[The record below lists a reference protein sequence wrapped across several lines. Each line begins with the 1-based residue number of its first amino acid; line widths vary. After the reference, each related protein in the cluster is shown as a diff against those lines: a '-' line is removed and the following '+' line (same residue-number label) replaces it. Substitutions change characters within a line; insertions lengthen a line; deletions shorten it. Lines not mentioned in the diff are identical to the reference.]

1 MQLFCLKFFSAL
13 TLFLSLTGCS
23 SSTTETKLPS
33 AKTSSISPTA
43 LEILNRHQPATE
55 KTTDLVDRFASQI
68 FAETNPQGMAIVVI
82 DNDQIVTR
90 YYGETAPGARQKPGP
105 NSLIRIAS
113 LTKLMTSEVMI
124 KLEADKKLRIT
135 DPLQNYSYFGTHIP
149 IYHGKQPIRL
159 YHLASHTSG
168 LPREQP
174 GGKIGRPVFVW
185 PTQSNRWTWLKKA
198 KIKCL
203 PGTKAAYSNLAYDL
217 LADALA
223 KAAGKSY
230 KQLFAEKITLPAE
243 MYDTTFT
250 PTTNQC
256 SRLMVGY
263 KSSPCISTLAAAGSG
278 GVYSTPA
285 DMQRWMQQFLSTHTQ
300 VSKQTAQ
307 REQAIYFAR
316 DMLTDIKGM
325 DVAGHAD
332 GIGLGWVYMNP
343 RDGIPGIYQKTGGG
357 GGFNTYMT
365 MIPQQRIGI
374 FAVISRKKGS
384 KFSRLT
390 EGVNDLTA
398 ALTINHNNNPFQ
410 PTKQDFAANLVK
422 KLLERPDHG

>member
-1 MQLFCLKFFSAL
+1 MQLYCLKFFSAF

-23 SSTTETKLPS
+23 SSTAETKLTS
-33 AKTSSISPTA
+33 AKTASSSSST
-43 LEILNRHQPATE
+43 LEILNRHQPISE
-55 KTTDLVDRFASQI
+55 KTSDLVDRFASQI
-68 FAETNPQGMAIVVI
+68 FTETNPQGMAIVVI
-82 DNDQIVTR
+82 DNDQIITR
-90 YYGETAPGARQKPGP
+90 YYGETAPGSRKTPGP
-105 NSLIRIAS
+105 DSLIRIAS

-135 DPLQNYSYFGTHIP
+135 DPLQKYSYFGTHIP
-149 IYHGKQPIRL
+149 IYNGKEPIRL

-185 PTQSNRWTWLKKA
+185 PTQTNRWAWLKKA
-198 KIKCL
+198 KVKCL

-230 KQLFAEKITLPAE
+230 KQLFAEKISLPAG

-250 PTTNQC
+250 PTTYQC
-256 SRLMVGY
+256 ARLMVGY

-285 DMQRWMQQFLSTHTQ
+285 DMQRWMQQFLSTHSQ

-365 MIPQQRIGI
+365 MIPQQGIGI

-384 KFSRLT
+384 KFTRLT
-390 EGVNDLTA
+390 HGVNDLTA
-398 ALTINHNNNPFQ
+398 ALTINHNNDPFQ
-410 PTKQDFAANLVK
+410 PAKQDFAVNLVK
-422 KLLERPDHG
+422 KLLENPEHG